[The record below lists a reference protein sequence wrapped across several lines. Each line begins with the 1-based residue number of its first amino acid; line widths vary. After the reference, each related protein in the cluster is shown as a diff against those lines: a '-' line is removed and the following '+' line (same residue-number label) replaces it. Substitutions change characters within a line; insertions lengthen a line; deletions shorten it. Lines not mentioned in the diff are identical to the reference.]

1 MPGACAAA
9 YGDGMSVTSLPTHG
23 TGTEDTFDSLNPG
36 TGEVIGT
43 YPIQTEAEVRA
54 AVERAKVAAATWRR
68 IGFAGRR
75 ERLDNWK
82 RYLVAHIDDI
92 TALLSREGGKRTGE
106 AHMELIM
113 SLDHLAWAAKNAKKV
128 LGRHRVPAG
137 LLMANNKAYL
147 EYQPLGVIGVIGP
160 WNFPVFTPM
169 GSIAYALA
177 AGNAVVF
184 KPSEYTPGVGRWL
197 AESFAAANPE
207 YADVFQV
214 VTGKGETGAALCRSG
229 VDKLA
234 FTGSTKTGK
243 RVMATCA
250 ETLTPVI
257 VEGGGKD
264 AFIVDE
270 DVNVAEAAEAALWA
284 GMFNAGQACVGTER
298 VYVHEKVFDSF
309 VTEIV
314 EQARGLRAS
323 GDPDAQIGPITMP
336 SQKNVIREHLEDA
349 IDKGATVMIGGPDTI
364 DEHCVQPT
372 ILTHVPEN
380 SLEMTDET
388 FGPTLAINPVA
399 SMEEAIE
406 RANGTRYG
414 LASTVFSKHRGME
427 IAGEMRAGM
436 TAVNQYLSYA
446 GVPSLPFGGVGE
458 SGFGRIHGADG
469 LKEFTYAHA
478 ITDRKFKA
486 PLPLTTF
493 NRSDRTER
501 MADRLMRFLYGR

>member
-1 MPGACAAA
+1 MPSVRIAS
-9 YGDGMSVTSLPTHG
+9 YGDRMSVTSLPTQG
-23 TGTEDTFDSLNPG
+23 TGTEDSFDSLNPA

-43 YPIQTEAEVRA
+43 YPMQSEAEVRA
-54 AVERAKVAAATWRR
+54 AVERAKIAAATWRQL
-68 IGFAGRR
+68 GFAGRR
-75 ERLDNWK
+75 EMLDNWK
-82 RYLVAHIDDI
+82 RYLVAHVDDI
-92 TALLSREGGKRTGE
+92 TVLLSREGGKRAGE
-106 AHMELIM
+106 AHMEMIM
-113 SLDHLAWAAKNAKKV
+113 SLDHLAWAAKKAKKV
-128 LGRHRVPAG
+128 LGRHKVPAG

-270 DVNVAEAAEAALWA
+270 DVDVADAAEAALWA

-323 GDPDAQIGPITMP
+323 GEPDAQIGPITMP

-349 IDKGATVMIGGPDTI
+349 IEKGATVMLGGPDTI

-388 FGPTLAINPVA
+388 FGPTLAINPVS

-414 LASTVFSKHRGME
+414 LASTVFSKRRGME

-493 NRSDRTER
+493 NRTSRTER
-501 MADRLMRFLYGR
+501 TADRLMRFLYGR